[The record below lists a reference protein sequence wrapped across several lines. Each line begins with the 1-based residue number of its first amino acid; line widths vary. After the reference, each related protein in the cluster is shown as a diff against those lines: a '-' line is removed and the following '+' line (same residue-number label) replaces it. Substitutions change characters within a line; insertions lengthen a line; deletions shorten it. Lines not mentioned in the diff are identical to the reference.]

1 MLWSIDTCQNKVSAD
16 QCHMT
21 IPTISLEFI
30 EIKCFLK
37 LITDQVLVF
46 NWIMGSCQINLL

>member
-21 IPTISLEFI
+21 ISWAQVESSVSSCVF
-30 EIKCFLK
+30 FLK
-37 LITDQVLVF
+37 LAADQALVF
-46 NWIMGSCQINLL
+46 NWIAGPCLI